1 VVDLVTSYNQSPG
14 LKAMI
19 ESLQPI
25 VDAFDAVQKE
35 EANNTIRKSQGAI
48 LIGGGSRYTASEEVL
63 AQISSAVADVRNQL
77 VK

>member
-1 VVDLVTSYNQSPG
+1 
-14 LKAMI
+14 
-19 ESLQPI
+19 